1 MLSKNE
7 AQLIYETLLTS
18 PGMNDEVKI
27 NLRITRKNVLL
38 LSKIMENGLSKNGNE
53 TEGLLSVI
61 NGNALEEIKT
71 IAGDILTKAGLT
83 ETYNR
88 LNSLQNKS

>member
-38 LSKIMENGLSKNGNE
+38 LSKIMENGLLKNG
-53 TEGLLSVI
+53 TEGDGLLSII
-61 NGNALEEIKT
+61 NGNALEEIKAIT
-71 IAGDILTKAGLT
+71 GDILTKAGLT

-88 LNSLQNKS
+88 INALQNKS